1 LSIVTKPLS
10 YLDIIPQQWAALIE
24 AYEKLVPQDPYL
36 HWDELEQK
44 PEPDGISREA
54 WWAALKLARSSH
66 LRSISLRD
74 RNGKSFVFCVP
85 AGLSELLH
93 RLDHDRVEAIVGPE
107 LSERAVANALRE
119 ESIASAALA
128 GVTGP
133 DDNAREM
140 LRTGGKPRDG
150 GEQAIGNLYRALE
163 VVGVR
168 RDEPLSP
175 GEIITLNKLIIKNTV
190 SAPSG
195 IRRSGEGSAVEG
207 LAHAGG
213 SQPISVEGRAQCLE
227 AMCAFANGQTPD
239 FFVHPLIRAVILHFW
254 MLHARPFPGGNGRT
268 ARALFKWAMLHQGYP
283 LFAFVAISPVLL
295 RAPARYARAVQQVET
310 DDNDLTY
317 FIVHQA
323 GIIREALE
331 ILRGRVARQTSE
343 LREAGAKLRGFAALN
358 PRQQAVMAHALR
370 TPDARYL
377 ISSHQHSHGVTHQT
391 ARDDLFDLARRE
403 LLTVVK
409 AGRRYVFKVPADLA
423 RRLQAAGGRR
433 RVEEI
438 SLSDELPTN
447 LL

>member
-1 LSIVTKPLS
+1 MTKPLS
-10 YLDIIPQQWAALIE
+10 YLDVIPQQWAALIE
-24 AYEKLVPQDPYL
+24 AYEKLVPQGPYL

-44 PEPDGISREA
+44 ADPNGIGREA

-66 LRSISLRD
+66 LRPIPLRD
-74 RNGKSFVFCVP
+74 RNGKSFMFCVP
-85 AGLSELLH
+85 EDLSELVH
-93 RLDHDRVEAIVGPE
+93 RLDHESVEAIVSTE

-119 ESIASAALA
+119 EAIASAALA
-128 GVTGP
+128 GVIGP

-140 LRTGGKPRDG
+140 LRTGGEPRDG
-150 GEQAIGNLYRALE
+150 GEEAIVNLHGALE

-168 RDEPLSP
+168 HDEPLSP

-190 SAPSG
+190 GAPG
-195 IRRSGEGSAVEG
+195 GVRRGGEGSAVEG

-213 SQPISVEGRAQCLE
+213 SQTMSVEGKAQCLE

-331 ILRGRVARQTSE
+331 ILRRRVARQTSE

-370 TPDARYL
+370 TPDAHYL

-409 AGRRYVFKVPADLA
+409 AGRRYVFKGPADLA